1 IAEGGKASS
10 GVGSIAN
17 DAGSTGV
24 VTVDGEESSWDNT
37 GHLYVGFNGVGEM
50 VVADGAAVSNDNG
63 FIGINAGSQG
73 EVTVAGTGSTWS
85 NAGNLF
91 VGVAGAGGLTIADGA
106 MVATGGGATQ
116 VAALAGSTGTL
127 NIGAAAGDDA
137 AAPGTLGSSTLA
149 FGSGDG
155 TVVFNHTADGLVFAP
170 AFQGMGTIAHYGGT
184 TLLSADSSGFSGAT
198 EVLGGRL
205 FVDGILGG
213 SLTVHDGAVLG
224 GSGTVGTTTV
234 ASGATIAP
242 GNSIGTLVVDGNYVQ
257 ADGSTY
263 QLEMDGAGNS
273 DLIEVAGTAQLDGG
287 T

>member
-1 IAEGGKASS
+1 
-10 GVGSIAN
+10 
-17 DAGSTGV
+17 
-24 VTVDGEESSWDNT
+24 
-37 GHLYVGFNGVGEM
+37 
-50 VVADGAAVSNDNG
+50 
-63 FIGINAGSQG
+63 
-73 EVTVAGTGSTWS
+73 
-85 NAGNLF
+85 
-91 VGVAGAGGLTIADGA
+91 
-106 MVATGGGATQ
+106 
-116 VAALAGSTGTL
+116 
-127 NIGAAAGDDA
+127 
-137 AAPGTLGSSTLA
+137 
-149 FGSGDG
+149 
-155 TVVFNHTADGLVFAP
+155 AP

-198 EVLGGRL
+198 EVLGCRL

-287 T
+287 TVQVLLDGVAPMDAPYTILTAAGGLAGTFDALETSIGSTLFLAPTLDYDGNNVYFLVAQGMAFSDAALTPNQVAAASAADGLGQGN